1 MIDNIIFTSTD
12 NNINNIF
19 ENYKFEYELFLIE
32 SNTFNTFG
40 KIDNQIIQ
48 ESYDDLEILQE
59 SIKETLTVWIARFT
73 EAVQKAL
80 DRFIQIIEGVQ
91 DLAYLRSIEGKVK
104 ALDQDPGF
112 SVNNI
117 RNYDDEALANFN
129 VVEFNEVYQS
139 DKDSLQSQDA
149 FLIKKYSNLGFAEG
163 KTDIKEVIENYMVQV
178 VTNSVNVTPGLIKGY
193 YNWCRNDYK
202 NDLGKIRT
210 LMNTYNEST
219 KAISTIINNLPND
232 YKDKEQTEGNDLVT
246 PKTNPENVKESFRF
260 LLEAPGD
267 PPQTQQSISNT
278 PSATDKPKDNGNPAK
293 MTFDDRTDYVAKA
306 KLGQDSN
313 QEVVNAIRTYLSVT
327 TRILSTIFII
337 IKNRK
342 ADYMRVLKHLFPM
355 NRQQRETSQSTVN
368 INKIPQNQIDT
379 SNIPTNNT

>member
-12 NNINNIF
+12 NSINNIF

-117 RNYDDEALANFN
+117 RNYKDDVINNFN
-129 VVEFNEVYQS
+129 VVEFNKVYET
-139 DKDSLQSQDA
+139 DKESLQSQDA
-149 FLIKKYSNLGFAEG
+149 FLIKNYSNLGFAEG
-163 KTDIKEVIENYMVQV
+163 KTDIKEVIENYMVNIV
-178 VTNSVNVTPGLIKGY
+178 DTVNVTPGLIKGY

-278 PSATDKPKDNGNPAK
+278 P
-293 MTFDDRTDYVAKA
+293 
-306 KLGQDSN
+306 
-313 QEVVNAIRTYLSVT
+313 YLESF
-327 TRILSTIFII
+327 L
-337 IKNRK
+337 
-342 ADYMRVLKHLFPM
+342 
-355 NRQQRETSQSTVN
+355 
-368 INKIPQNQIDT
+368 
-379 SNIPTNNT
+379 